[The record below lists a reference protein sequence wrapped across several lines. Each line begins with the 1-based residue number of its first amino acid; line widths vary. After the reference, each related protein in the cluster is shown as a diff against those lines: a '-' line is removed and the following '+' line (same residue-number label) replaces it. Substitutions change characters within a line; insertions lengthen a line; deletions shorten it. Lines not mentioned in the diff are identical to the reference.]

1 MSWLN
6 LDLAFALGCA
16 LLTSFILW
24 RFMRLTRALRES
36 EERWKFALEGAGDGV
51 WDWNV
56 QLDTVVFS
64 TRYKEMVGY
73 TDEDI
78 AANEE
83 LWRQRIHPDDRAQVD
98 EDIHAYLQGRTGA
111 YYNEHRVLCRD
122 GGVKWVLARGMIVS
136 RTADG
141 KPLRMI
147 GTHADITER
156 KNMEERMRHM
166 AHYDLLTELPNR
178 ALISERLQQAVIK
191 ARRDKTHMA
200 VMFLDLDRF
209 KPVNDNL
216 GHDIGDALLKQ
227 VAQRL
232 LVGVRASDTVARI
245 GGDEFV
251 VMLPTIEH
259 ERDATVVA
267 EKILHTL
274 NQPFNV
280 AGHEISISGSIGI
293 AVYPEHGKEE
303 KLLLLN
309 ADIAMY
315 HAKSDGRNDYRMF
328 APHMQ

>member
-64 TRYKEMVGY
+64 ARYKEMVGY

-122 GGVKWVLARGMIVS
+122 GSVKWVLARGMIVS

-147 GTHADITER
+147 GTHADITGR

-293 AVYPEHGKEE
+293 AVYPEHGEEE

>member
-1 MSWLN
+1 
-6 LDLAFALGCA
+6 
-16 LLTSFILW
+16 
-24 RFMRLTRALRES
+24 
-36 EERWKFALEGAGDGV
+36 
-51 WDWNV
+51 
-56 QLDTVVFS
+56 
-64 TRYKEMVGY
+64 
-73 TDEDI
+73 
-78 AANEE
+78 
-83 LWRQRIHPDDRAQVD
+83 
-98 EDIHAYLQGRTGA
+98 
-111 YYNEHRVLCRD
+111 
-122 GGVKWVLARGMIVS
+122 
-136 RTADG
+136 
-141 KPLRMI
+141 
-147 GTHADITER
+147 
-156 KNMEERMRHM
+156 M

-178 ALISERLQQAVIK
+178 ALLSERLQQAVIK
-191 ARRDKTHMA
+191 ARRDKMHMA
-200 VMFLDLDRF
+200 LMFLDLDRF

-232 LVGVRASDTVARI
+232 QAGVRASDTVARI

-251 VMLPTIEH
+251 VMLPSIEQEH
-259 ERDATVVA
+259 DAAVVA

>member
-98 EDIHAYLQGRTGA
+98 EDIHAYLQDRTGA

-178 ALISERLQQAVIK
+178 ALISERLQQTVIK